1 MTKKTKSALIS
12 VLSLTALTTVMT
24 AASLNYTPVSA
35 EADNVLT
42 PIAFTIDDGASIRIG
57 LEDDGNG
64 SQKATAYEQN
74 GIRFTARMEETVYEG
89 LTEEQNIVF
98 GILVLPYDY
107 IADYGAVTTESV
119 FGTGEKDVYTI
130 SESETDKIRVAYVE
144 TKELKEDSDGSYYYN
159 VSMVNLKEQNK
170 DREFVAVPYL
180 KTMDELGQ
188 VIYDVKATGNPY
200 SMAYTA
206 QVEYAKTG
214 TDALIKTALYDNYIN
229 GLMETVSVD
238 VKIAYGGA
246 EKIQSVDLTLAL
258 GEELTAA
265 KVKAALEE
273 ENIDTSLYAFSS
285 SALTVDGVAAEKATV
300 YANGKTNA
308 EVTLS
313 YQASE
318 AETDT
323 YDSLKGYYTTT
334 NFGSIILKSNN
345 VANYNADLGMGD
357 TETVGTYKFFEDG
370 VFTLTLGAETY
381 FGEYDK
387 TTATCN
393 VVVGDETHT
402 YGAAV
407 EAPASVYAKVRGY
420 YETTDGKTVV
430 VNSDGS
436 LVADLQKTGSY
447 VIAYNAEEENFQ
459 ITTSLVGG
467 NTCTTDFVMSEKKV
481 MIGDVAYTLSTTKTL
496 ASAETYQAFAKTYAG
511 QFYWPVIHTSNNN
524 SIVSSQGTTSETLM
538 PESSLEF
545 STNGRV
551 AFDGYDFYSLT
562 KTFDWTTQG
571 GHLLA
576 GKKYGSFVLFD
587 NGAMNIYLPVMSYW
601 MNNFAPSGNANLNAT
616 KDIVYSA
623 NYSAENGTVT
633 LDTSNVKTYQSS
645 FVYTAKATTG
655 SVFANEEALYDAFS
669 TEQSENGGLT
679 GTATAFTAYREE
691 SKLFTDKTEFIWKFY
706 NDKSVRIF
714 DGDFTILAYYELK
727 PITETFGEI
736 LFYDYQFGTAGYIDQ
751 AYYSYFGGF
760 FRLSA
765 NLRLT
770 NATSNHGGYN
780 HFAAMYKCWSKGDNY
795 YLPALAN
802 TFNALAGANGTV
814 ELPASKTY
822 SSNAAELT
830 LYNDGVL
837 TVPTTQDGFNVS
849 GGKAT
854 IDFKDGNDAK
864 NITYDLVMKDST
876 SGKIFFNMDDA
887 PGKYDAA
894 HPELYADGDYYLLN
908 GQYVIEF
915 VYNGQTYLLAV
926 GGSEELL
933 SPKATLVG
941 TYQGAE
947 GTLTLNSDGTITG
960 TDNTWNYVITNTKAG
975 GLVVND
981 GIAGQYEILSHTVK
995 LMVNGKVYIKT
1006 YTDDLYAKYAGTYTA
1021 EYETT
1026 YVPFGKT
1033 AGETIKVPMTLT
1045 LKADGTFSATGKT
1058 FSGANNTAPTDYY
1071 EIFTNVGYQKNQT
1084 LIIPKNHL
1092 GNQAKVGTYTF
1103 ELVDGN
1109 LQIVLKF
1116 AENSK
1121 RDDLYS
1127 NGGTEWIE
1135 GYYAKLK
1142 YLQNAG
1148 VTTTTAGVPGAS
1160 TGYVGVEQ
1168 TVSFDIYN
1176 YAAGTAGDGVLNILF
1191 EAFSETPITLTKQ
1204 Q

>member
-12 VLSLTALTTVMT
+12 VLSLTALTTAMT

-74 GIRFTARMEETVYEG
+74 GIRFTARMEETVYENLPEG
-89 LTEEQNIVF
+89 QNIVF

-107 IADYGAVTTESV
+107 INDYGVVTTESV
-119 FGTGEKDVYTI
+119 FGTGEKDVYTL

-206 QVEYAKTG
+206 QVEYAKDT
-214 TDALIKTALYDNYIN
+214 TDAMIKTALYDNYIN

-246 EKIQSVDLTLAL
+246 EKVQSVDLTFAL

-273 ENIDTSLYAFSS
+273 GNIDTSLYAFSS

-323 YDSLKGYYTTT
+323 YDSLKGYYTTA
-334 NFGSIILKSNN
+334 NFGSIVLKSEN
-345 VANYNADLGMGD
+345 VALYNTDLGMGN
-357 TETVGTYKFFEDG
+357 TATTGAYKFFEDG
-370 VFTLTLGAETY
+370 VVTVTLGNETY
-381 FGEYDK
+381 FGEYDVADK
-387 TTATCN
+387 TCN
-393 VVVGDETHT
+393 IVVGEDTHA
-402 YGAAV
+402 YSAAV

-481 MIGDVAYTLSTTKTL
+481 VIGDVAYTLSTTKTL
-496 ASAETYQAFAKTYAG
+496 ASEEIYQGFAKTYAG
-511 QFYWPVIHTSNNN
+511 QFYWPINVGSAIQT
-524 SIVSSQGTTSETLM
+524 SQGTPIEKLM
-538 PESSLEF
+538 PESTISF
-545 STNGRV
+545 SANGRV
-551 AFDGYDFYSLT
+551 VYDGYDWYSLG
-562 KTFDWTTQG
+562 QG
-571 GHLLA
+571 FSWSNSGGNLIS
-576 GKKYGSFVLFD
+576 GIRYGSFVLFD
-587 NGAMNIYLPVMSYW
+587 DGTMNIYLPVMGHSMY
-601 MNNFAPSGNANLNAT
+601 NFAPSGTANLGAT

-623 NYSAENGTVT
+623 TYSAANDTVT
-633 LDTSNVKTYQSS
+633 LDTSNVKKYQSS

-655 SVFANEEALYDAFS
+655 SVFANEQALYDAFTS
-669 TEQSENGGLT
+669 NTT
-679 GTATAFTAYREE
+679 GTSEVSGVSTSLTAF
-691 SKLFTDKTEFIWKFY
+691 SDSSNHFTDSTITWRFYGDKTCYFHCTAWGVKC
-706 NDKSVRIF
+706 N
-714 DGDFTILAYYELK
+714 YELS
-727 PITETFGEI
+727 PITETFGTI
-736 LFYDYQFGTAGYIDQ
+736 NFSNYSVNNAGYVNK
-751 AYYSYFGGF
+751 AYYSYFDGV
-760 FRLSA
+760 FRLSVSMS
-765 NLRLT
+765 LFD
-770 NATSNHGGYN
+770 SNNHQGAYN
-780 HFAAMYKCWSKGDNY
+780 HFEPLARTWTNVDGTAYKD
-795 YLPALAN
+795 ALAN
-802 TFNALAGANGTV
+802 AFVTLAGANGTV
-814 ELPASKTY
+814 DSPASKTY
-822 SSNAAELT
+822 SSNEAELT

-837 TVPTTQDGFNVS
+837 TVPTSQEGFNIS
-849 GGKAT
+849 AGKAT
-854 IDFKDGNDAK
+854 IDFKDGNGAK
-864 NITYDLVMKDST
+864 NITYDLVMKDHT

-887 PGKYDAA
+887 PGKYDAT
-894 HPELYADGDYYLLN
+894 HPELYADGEYYLLN

-915 VYNGQTYLLAV
+915 AYNGQTYLLAV

-941 TYQGAE
+941 TYQGEE
-947 GTLTLNSDGTITG
+947 GVLTLVNDGTIAG
-960 TDNTWNYVITNTKAG
+960 TNSSWSYVITNTKAG
-975 GLVVND
+975 AIVVD
-981 GIAGQYEILSHTVK
+981 DVIVGQYEILSHTVK
-995 LMVNGKVYIKT
+995 LTVNGRVYIKT
-1006 YTDDLYAKYAGTYTA
+1006 YAEDLYAKYAGTYTA

-1033 AGETIKVPMTLT
+1033 AGETITVPMTLT
-1045 LKADGTFSATGKT
+1045 LKADGTFSAKGAAYSEGSELYQVITNT
-1058 FSGANNTAPTDYY
+1058 GAN
-1071 EIFTNVGYQKNQT
+1071 GSSK

-1092 GNQAKVGTYTF
+1092 GNAEKVGTYTF
-1103 ELVDGN
+1103 EMVDGN

-1116 AENSK
+1116 AENTK
-1121 RDDLYS
+1121 RDDIVTT
-1127 NGGTEWIE
+1127 NGIEFIE
-1135 GYYAKLK
+1135 GYFAKPR
-1142 YLQNAG
+1142 YVRNGGVTASNAG
-1148 VTTTTAGVPGAS
+1148 LPSPVQTTVDGVKYETMNIFAM
-1160 TGYVGVEQ
+1160 
-1168 TVSFDIYN
+1168 DIYN
-1176 YAAGTAGDGVLNILF
+1176 YAAGTASDGVLNILF
-1191 EAFSETPITLTKQ
+1191 EAFSETLITLTKQ

>member
-1 MTKKTKSALIS
+1 MRKKTKSALIS
-12 VLSLTALTTVMT
+12 VLSLTALTTAMT
-24 AASLNYTPVSA
+24 AVSLNYTPVSA
-35 EADNVLT
+35 ETDNVLT
-42 PIAFTIDDGASIRIG
+42 PIAFTIDDDASIRIG
-57 LEDDGNG
+57 LEDDGTG
-64 SQKATAYEQN
+64 SSKATAYEQN
-74 GIRFTARMEETVYEG
+74 GIRFTARMKETVYENLPEG
-89 LTEEQNIVF
+89 QNIVF
-98 GILVLPYDY
+98 GILVLPYNY

-144 TKELKEDSDGSYYYN
+144 TKKLKEDTDGSYYYN
-159 VSMVNLKEQNK
+159 VSMVNLKDKNK

-180 KTMDELGQ
+180 KTMDALGQ

-206 QVEYAKTG
+206 QVEYAKES
-214 TDALIKTALYDNYIN
+214 TDTMIKTALYDNYIN
-229 GLMETVSVD
+229 GLTETVSVD
-238 VKIAYGGA
+238 VKIAYGSV
-246 EKIQSVDLTLAL
+246 EKVQSVDVTLAL

-273 ENIDTSLYAFSS
+273 KNIDTSLYAFTS
-285 SALTVDGVAAEKATV
+285 SALTVDGVTAEKATV

-393 VVVGDETHT
+393 VVVGEDTHA
-402 YGAAV
+402 YSAAV

-420 YETTDGKTVV
+420 YESTDGKTVV

-467 NTCTTDFVMSEKKV
+467 KTCTTDFVMSDKKV
-481 MIGDVAYTLSTTKTL
+481 TIGDAAYTLSTTKTL

-511 QFYWPVIHTSNNN
+511 QFYWPVIHTSANN

-562 KTFDWTTQG
+562 KNFDWTTQG

-655 SVFANEEALYDAFS
+655 SVFANEEALYA
-669 TEQSENGGLT
+669 
-679 GTATAFTAYREE
+679 AFTSNTTGKSEVSGVSTSLTVYTDN
-691 SKLFTDKTEFIWKFY
+691 SNHFTNGTITWKFY
-706 NDKSVRIF
+706 GDKTCYFYCNDWGIKCN
-714 DGDFTILAYYELK
+714 YELS
-727 PITETFGEI
+727 PITETFGTI
-736 LFYDYQFGTAGYIDQ
+736 NFSNYGAKNAGYVNK
-751 AYYSYFGGF
+751 AYYSYFDGV
-760 FRLSA
+760 FRLSVSIS
-765 NLRLT
+765 LFD
-770 NATSNHGGYN
+770 SNNHQGAYN
-780 HFAAMYKCWSKGDNY
+780 HFESLARAWTNVDVTAYKD
-795 YLPALAN
+795 ALAN
-802 TFNALAGANGTV
+802 AFVTLAGANGTV
-814 ELPASKTY
+814 DSPASKTY
-822 SSNAAELT
+822 SSNEAELT

-837 TVPTTQDGFNVS
+837 TVPTSQEGFNIS
-849 GGKAT
+849 AGKAT
-854 IDFKDGNDAK
+854 IDFKDGNGAK
-864 NITYDLVMKDST
+864 NITYDLVMKDHT

-887 PGKYDAA
+887 PGKYDAT

-915 VYNGQTYLLAV
+915 VYNGQTYLLAI

-981 GIAGQYEILSHTVK
+981 AIAGQYEILSHTVK

-1006 YTDDLYAKYAGTYTA
+1006 YTDNLYAKYAGTYTA

-1071 EIFTNVGYQKNQT
+1071 EIFTNVGYGKNQT

-1135 GYYAKLK
+1135 GYYAKLR
-1142 YLQNAG
+1142 YLNGAT
-1148 VTTTTAGVPGAS
+1148 VTTKAAGVPGAS

-1191 EAFSETPITLTKQ
+1191 EAFSDTPITLTKQ